1 MLYETVRIEKKVTS
15 LVKKASLLISYDK
28 EIGSY
33 KLAILVFTQTGFA
46 NFDWV
51 TFIKLV

>member
-1 MLYETVRIEKKVTS
+1 MLYETVRIAKKATS

-33 KLAILVFTQTGFA
+33 KLAILPVCSPVAKIIG
-46 NFDWV
+46 
-51 TFIKLV
+51 